1 MIVYDKLFPLMKE
14 KGLTT
19 YKIRK
24 DNIISQ
30 ASWTS
35 ITHGKS
41 ITLETLDRLCDALD
55 CQPGD
60 ILSFVRSDDSE

>member
-1 MIVYDKLFPLMKE
+1 MIVYKKLRAMMKE

-24 DNIISQ
+24 DSIISQ
-30 ASWTS
+30 YALQS
-35 ITHGKS
+35 INKDKS
-41 ITLETLDRLCDALD
+41 ITIETLDKLCAALD

-60 ILSFVRSDDSE
+60 LLEYVPDEK

>member
-1 MIVYDKLFPLMKE
+1 MIVYKKLRAMMKE

-30 ASWTS
+30 YALQS
-35 ITHGKS
+35 INKDKS
-41 ITLETLDRLCDALD
+41 ITIETLDRLCAALD

-60 ILSFVRSDDSE
+60 LLEYVPDEK

>member
-1 MIVYDKLFPLMKE
+1 MIIYKKLRLLMKE

-30 ASWTS
+30 RALSSIIHDQS
-35 ITHGKS
+35 ITM
-41 ITLETLDRLCDALD
+41 ETVNKLCAALD

-60 ILSFVRSDDSE
+60 ILEYIPDKSK

>member
-1 MIVYDKLFPLMKE
+1 MIVYTKLLAMMKE

-24 DNIISQ
+24 ESIISQ
-30 ASWTS
+30 RALSSIIHNQS
-35 ITHGKS
+35 ITM
-41 ITLETLDRLCDALD
+41 ETVNKLCAALN

-60 ILSFVRSDDSE
+60 ILEYIPDEQ

>member
-1 MIVYDKLFPLMKE
+1 MIVYEKLRALMKS

-30 ASWTS
+30 HALQS
-35 ITHGKS
+35 IVHDKS
-41 ITLETLDRLCDALD
+41 ITTDTINKLCKALD

-60 ILSFVRSDDSE
+60 LMEYKPD